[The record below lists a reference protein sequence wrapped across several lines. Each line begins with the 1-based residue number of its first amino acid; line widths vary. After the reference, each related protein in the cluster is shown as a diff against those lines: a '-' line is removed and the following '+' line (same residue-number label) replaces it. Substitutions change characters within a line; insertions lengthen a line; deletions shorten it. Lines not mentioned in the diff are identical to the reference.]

1 MRTSTQPKA
10 DLQDILDEIRRDLSR
25 AGDNRLEYTRKAF
38 QMIPLLSH
46 ARILDVGC
54 GPGGPTLELAR
65 LSDGEIIGLDI
76 DQPSL
81 DELSRRIQE
90 AGLSK
95 RVRAMNCSLLDMDF
109 PDESFDIIWSEGSI
123 HVVGFERGLREWRRF
138 IRPNG
143 FLVVHDMIWLRPDP
157 PQEILSYWRR
167 VYPGIRTASELIQII
182 PSYGYEFIGHLPLP
196 EELWWLDYY
205 GPLEERIHEHRQKH
219 AADQEALQIL
229 DREQREIDLFKKYSQ
244 WYGSA
249 FFVMQKRDHKELDR
263 A

>member
-1 MRTSTQPKA
+1 MI
-10 DLQDILDEIRRDLSR
+10 QDILGEIRRDLSR
-25 AGDNRLEYTRKAF
+25 EGSNRLQYTRKAF
-38 QMIPLLSH
+38 RMIPQLTH
-46 ARILDVGC
+46 PRILDVGC
-54 GPGGPTLELAR
+54 GPGGPTLELVR

-90 AGLSK
+90 AGLSE
-95 RVRAMNCSLLDMDF
+95 RVQVVNCSLLEMDF

-123 HVVGFERGLREWRRF
+123 HVIGFERGLREWRRF

-157 PQEILSYWRR
+157 PQEILSYWRK
-167 VYPGIRTASELIQII
+167 VYPGIRTASEHIETI
-182 PSYGYEFIGHLPLP
+182 PGYGYELIGHLPLP

-205 GPLEERIHEHRQKH
+205 GPLEERIHELEQKH
-219 AADQEALQIL
+219 AEDQEAVQIL
-229 DREQREIDLFKKYSQ
+229 DQEQREIDLFKKHSQ

-249 FFVMQKRDHKELDR
+249 FFVMRKTS
-263 A
+263 